1 MRFKAILAEEA
12 RKRYPLSILLMVV
25 GVLAIPFTY
34 LFVRFGLELTG
45 TLWTLLSIG
54 LGVLVGCAMIGLG
67 SLVEDIH
74 DISMHTVGFDL
85 EVGDTDAEAF
95 DEAEEAEGEA
105 PAEEA
110 PEEKAPEE
118 EAPTAAE

>member
-25 GVLAIPFTY
+25 GVLAIPFTW
-34 LFVRFGLELTG
+34 LFMRYGLELTG
-45 TLWTLLSIG
+45 TMWTLLSLGIG
-54 LGVLVGCAMIGLG
+54 VIVGCAMIGLG

-85 EVGDTDAEAF
+85 EMGEIEFVPDDEEEAP
-95 DEAEEAEGEA
+95 EGAEEAQ
-105 PAEEA
+105 AEEA
-110 PEEKAPEE
+110 PVVEASE
-118 EAPTAAE
+118 EAPSEE

>member
-25 GVLAIPFTY
+25 GVLAIPFTW
-34 LFVRFGLELTG
+34 LFMRYGLELTG
-45 TLWTLLSIG
+45 TMWTLLSLGIG
-54 LGVLVGCAMIGLG
+54 VIVGCAMIGLG

-85 EVGDTDAEAF
+85 ELGDVEVEEY
-95 DEAEEAEGEA
+95 DEEEEMPEEAEA
-105 PAEEA
+105 
-110 PEEKAPEE
+110 APEE
-118 EAPTAAE
+118 EVPAE

>member
-25 GVLAIPFTY
+25 GVLAIPFTW
-34 LFVRFGLELTG
+34 LFMRYGLELTG
-45 TLWTLLSIG
+45 TMWTLLSLGIG
-54 LGVLVGCAMIGLG
+54 VIVGCAMIGLG

-85 EVGDTDAEAF
+85 EMGEIEIVQD
-95 DEAEEAEGEA
+95 EEA
-105 PAEEA
+105 EA
-110 PEEKAPEE
+110 PEEAGDAPEADDEAPVE
-118 EAPTAAE
+118 EAAAEE